1 LKTGELVI
9 YVDESGS
16 PDVFSSTHEDL
27 LAMGRTPNYLVIAAL
42 RCPHPNMVAR
52 SIASS
57 IAWANALP
65 NRTRPTGR
73 VSYLHAT
80 RDDDR
85 VREHVCRELAQ
96 LPVKATGIVMDKRL
110 LDPARTWRNDR
121 RAFYNEMAARL
132 LCDSLHLYECTRI
145 IFSRKNYETRADL
158 KLMTATLQMEW
169 SRFMTNAASPVPK
182 LVTARQESMAKNPG
196 LQAVDYVAWALFRV
210 FESRDMTYYQMLQP
224 IVRHVQDLGRL
235 THYTARDPIRNPP

>member
-1 LKTGELVI
+1 MKSGELVI

-16 PDVFSSTHEDL
+16 PDVFSTTHEDL
-27 LAMGRTPNYLVIAAL
+27 LALGRTPHYLVIAAL
-42 RCPHPNMVAR
+42 RCPYPNTVAR

-65 NRTRPTGR
+65 DRTRPLGKI
-73 VSYLHAT
+73 SYLHAG

-85 VREHVCRELAQ
+85 VREHVCHELAQ
-96 LPVKATGIVMDKRL
+96 LQVKATAIVMDKRM
-110 LDPARTWRNDR
+110 LDPTRTWRNDR

-132 LCDSLHLYECTRI
+132 LCDSLHLYERTRI
-145 IFSRKNYETRADL
+145 IFSRKNYETKADL
-158 KLMTATLQMEW
+158 HVMTTALQTEW
-169 SRFMTNAASPVPK
+169 SRFMANVGPPLPK
-182 LVTARQESMAKNPG
+182 LVTARQEAMARNPG

-210 FESRDMTYYQMLQP
+210 FESRDMTHYRMLQP
-224 IVRHVQDLGRL
+224 IMRHVYDLGRL